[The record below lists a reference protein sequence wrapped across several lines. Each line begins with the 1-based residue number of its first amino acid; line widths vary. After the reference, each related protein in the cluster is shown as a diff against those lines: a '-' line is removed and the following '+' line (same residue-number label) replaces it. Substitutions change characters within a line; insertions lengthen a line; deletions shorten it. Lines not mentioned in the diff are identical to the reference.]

1 MLRFA
6 VKYLVEV
13 ARKQARRLIWHTKY
27 EVDIQVG
34 KPGCSGKLDCPQRLL
49 SGVESTQR
57 PQHRR
62 LK

>member
-6 VKYLVEV
+6 VKYLIEV

-27 EVDIQVG
+27 EVDIQVEEL
-34 KPGCSGKLDCPQRLL
+34 GCSGKLDCPQRLL
-49 SGVESTQR
+49 SGVKAAQR
-57 PQHRR
+57 PQHRQ